1 MLLDNVINSEDLS
14 YIVAFDRELIKKRQN
29 YNSIDGRCFLIC
41 DCCYWCSSYLPDF
54 VNGIMQHFDK
64 CPMCNEETT
73 SMLISENAS
82 KRLDYNHIQNM
93 MVESENWVI

>member
-1 MLLDNVINSEDLS
+1 
-14 YIVAFDRELIKKRQN
+14 
-29 YNSIDGRCFLIC
+29 
-41 DCCYWCSSYLPDF
+41 
-54 VNGIMQHFDK
+54 MQHFDN